1 METATTRRTAPA
13 VRRAAWG
20 GRESG
25 TWVLL
30 TSAQRGLPSPSS
42 LPHALPPADVAF
54 FSGLAGSWQAA
65 GQRERAK
72 WCLERAM
79 RYSQQVGA
87 SSALC

>member
-1 METATTRRTAPA
+1 M
-13 VRRAAWG
+13 RRAAWV

-25 TWVLL
+25 TWVG
-30 TSAQRGLPSPSS
+30 SAQRGLPSPSS
-42 LPHALPPADVAF
+42 QPHALPPADVAF